1 MLILGSNAFTMR
13 TLKLVAH
20 MSDGELKAKLSA
32 MSGSPDFSRW
42 QILYL
47 IQVAGVQSAETI
59 APLVNL
65 SKASIYKIVE
75 SYNKAGA
82 QGIKYTKRGGRRRF
96 LLSVEEEAL
105 LLAAIEQ
112 QAAKGLIK
120 TASDIRAMVERKV
133 GKKVSDDY
141 LWDLFNR
148 NGWKKKMPRP
158 HHPKRNTAVQQEF
171 KKNSPTAWQPSG
183 GK

>member
-1 MLILGSNAFTMR
+1 MITMR
-13 TLKLVAH
+13 TLKLVSH
-20 MSDGELKAKLSA
+20 LSDVQLKAKLSA
-32 MSGSPDFSRW
+32 MAGSAEFTRW

-47 IQVAGVQSAETI
+47 IQVAGIHSADTI

-75 SYNKAGA
+75 GYNKSGSK
-82 QGIKYTKRGGRRRF
+82 GIKYTQRGGRRRF
-96 LLSVEEEAL
+96 LLSVEEETL

-120 TASDIRAMVERKV
+120 TAGDIRSMVEIKV

-141 LWDLFNR
+141 LWDLLNR

-158 HHPKRNTAVQQEF
+158 HHPKRNIAEQQEF
-171 KKNSPTAWQPSG
+171 KKNSPAIWLPSG